1 MNRFIKR
8 NLRKCG
14 LETVDQDDTH
24 RSMLPDGFCETVI
37 EGGCH
42 AYFGV
47 YGEQEGDG
55 TPTLSVTK
63 QIDLSAEYI
72 TSFILTED

>member
-8 NLRKCG
+8 NLSRCS
-14 LETVDQDDTH
+14 LETVDQDDN
-24 RSMLPDGFCETVI
+24 
-37 EGGCH
+37 
-42 AYFGV
+42 FGV
-47 YGEQEGDG
+47 YSEQEGDR
-55 TPTLSVTK
+55 TPTFSVTE